1 MDDGIIVVGSS
12 NWEQAVEQEERSVHS
27 PNGDRIKNE
36 LEKKMESLIWK
47 PARLPLAGEWV
58 LVWTSTE
65 RGEGRSLAGL
75 SLVLAPGAPV
85 PGGGVLSAA
94 APRTSG
100 GAGDDTMTR
109 STSSG
114 MAVGSRLHVERKP

>member
-1 MDDGIIVVGSS
+1 MGEAPSRRRLATGGRP
-12 NWEQAVEQEERSVHS
+12 AYRSQRQKLVFH
-27 PNGDRIKNE
+27 PG
-36 LEKKMESLIWK
+36 
-47 PARLPLAGEWV
+47 AAGEWV

-65 RGEGRSLAGL
+65 RGEGRSFAGL
-75 SLVLAPGAPV
+75 SLVLAQGAPA

-94 APRTSG
+94 APRAWG
-100 GAGDDTMTR
+100 GAGDDTTTQ